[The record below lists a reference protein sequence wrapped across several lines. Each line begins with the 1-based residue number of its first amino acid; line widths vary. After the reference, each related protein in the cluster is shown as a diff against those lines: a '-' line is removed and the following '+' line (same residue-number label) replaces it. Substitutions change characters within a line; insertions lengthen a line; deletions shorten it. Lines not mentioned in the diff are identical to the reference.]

1 LDKYIEN
8 NSYDIVISDINMPIL
23 NGIDMITQIKE
34 IDIEQVVIVT
44 SAHDESEYL
53 MKLIDIGVDNFILK
67 PVELQKL
74 INTLYK
80 SCKIIS
86 DKKLLTLYR
95 DKLEESNL
103 ELEAKNKDSERKSK
117 ELERINRV
125 LELKLTQ
132 NCEKVEALKQKN
144 IQTMHISDE
153 PKFEANT
160 EENPHNENYME
171 YMIDLDIE
179 ELEDLE
185 GDIDG
190 VTALISLNHRV
201 SIENLKLIGQY
212 LLKYGS
218 ILASYPMFYTLGIS
232 IITFAKEVDKLESI
246 SDDINNFATMYL
258 ESFVF
263 TLSKWRYELFE
274 KGVNNPNV
282 YDASMIND
290 IMMLVNILNG
300 SSEEIDGDIELF

>member
-1 LDKYIEN
+1 
-8 NSYDIVISDINMPIL
+8 
-23 NGIDMITQIKE
+23 
-34 IDIEQVVIVT
+34 
-44 SAHDESEYL
+44 
-53 MKLIDIGVDNFILK
+53 
-67 PVELQKL
+67 
-74 INTLYK
+74 
-80 SCKIIS
+80 
-86 DKKLLTLYR
+86 
-95 DKLEESNL
+95 
-103 ELEAKNKDSERKSK
+103 
-117 ELERINRV
+117 
-125 LELKLTQ
+125 
-132 NCEKVEALKQKN
+132 
-144 IQTMHISDE
+144 
-153 PKFEANT
+153 
-160 EENPHNENYME
+160 
-171 YMIDLDIE
+171 MIDLDIE